1 MSDSTKTDYE
11 ALNRQLYERFKN
23 GDAQALERLLDLN
36 KRIAF
41 AIAKK
46 YYFLLE
52 ERPAYDLEDI
62 QQIATIGLWEA
73 ITSVWDP
80 DKGGLYTPAK
90 WVIARKMRE
99 IFKSHKSSS
108 LNAPVPGGEDGDAE
122 KQDRLIDEN
131 AAQPDIEAYA
141 SERCREYLNF
151 IQENGAKPV
160 ELNRLKAYCYGYG
173 PQPTHDLIKS
183 CLIMR
188 SRSPVVI
195 VFRERWLGAQIS
207 YYPSPMAGLGKI
219 RITSSFSDP
228 TADKAI
234 KRLELTERLEN
245 KLRNRMEMAANDDE

>member
-1 MSDSTKTDYE
+1 MSETTKTDYE

-108 LNAPVPGGEDGDAE
+108 LNAPKRGGEDDDTE
-122 KQDRLIDEN
+122 KQDFLVDTN
-131 AAQPDIEAYA
+131 AAQPELESYA
-141 SERCREYLNF
+141 SERCREYLDF
-151 IQENGAKPV
+151 IQEHGAKPG
-160 ELNRLKAYCYGYG
+160 ELILLKAYCYGYG
-173 PQPTHDLIKS
+173 PQPTQEAIKS
-183 CLIMR
+183 CLITR

-195 VFRERWLGAQIS
+195 VFREHWLGAQIS
-207 YYPSPMAGLGKI
+207 YYPSPMAGLGRI
-219 RITSSFSDP
+219 RIKSSFSDP
-228 TADKAI
+228 TGDKAI
-234 KRLELTERLEN
+234 KRIELTERLES
-245 KLRNRMEMAANDDE
+245 KLQKRLGMKNDDDK